1 MIYTN
6 NYEII
11 FIKCFFFTLKLNSML
26 TLCNKM
32 LDYCD
37 INFEDEN
44 GKIACAFSNC
54 YLEKV
59 KIKKTNPDQVLVS
72 L

>member
-1 MIYTN
+1 
-6 NYEII
+6 
-11 FIKCFFFTLKLNSML
+11 ML

-59 KIKKTNPDQVLVS
+59 KIKKTNPDQILVS
-72 L
+72 LKIYFIIFLIKSIKK